1 MSGSPIMT
9 TSAWPPAFGQ
19 QVLTA
24 PSSPGRRRW
33 LHAATSAA
41 GALAACTLP
50 TGSAWAQAIYPARPI
65 RLVVPNAAGSS
76 VDTIGRITAVQL
88 ALALQQAVVVDNRAG
103 AAGAIGVDLTRAAA
117 PGGYTLIVAS
127 SSAMSVAPLLQKAV
141 AYDPLRDFDFVSLMA
156 LLPNVLVCNPALPV
170 RTPAE
175 LIALARSRGGK
186 TNMASAGIG
195 SVSHLAGVAFQNAG
209 GFESLHVPYKGG
221 SQGVASVVSG
231 ETDWVL
237 TPAPAALGMVG
248 AGRLRLLGH
257 SMARDAHP
265 LGPVPAIA
273 DTLPGFEFASW
284 IGLMAPRGL
293 PPAVVETLRAAL
305 ATALQQSTLRDA
317 FEANGAVPMP
327 STPQAFRAHLVRDIE
342 INRQAVQ
349 SAGIKPE

>member
-1 MSGSPIMT
+1 MKHRRT
-9 TSAWPPAFGQ
+9 LPPPGGQ
-19 QVLTA
+19 PVSTA
-24 PSSPGRRRW
+24 PAVIGRRHW
-33 LHAATSAA
+33 LRAAATAS
-41 GALAACTLP
+41 ALAACGLRP
-50 TGSAWAQAIYPARPI
+50 GGAWAQAAYPARPI
-65 RLVVPNAAGSS
+65 RLIVPNAAGSS

-88 ALALQQAVVVDNRAG
+88 ALTLQQPVVVDNRAG
-103 AAGAIGVDLTRAAA
+103 AAGAIGVDLTRAAV
-117 PGGYTLIVAS
+117 PDGHTLIVAS

-141 AYDPLRDFDFVSLMA
+141 GYDPLRDFDFVSLMA
-156 LLPNVLVCNPALPV
+156 LLPNVLVCNPGLPV

-237 TPAPAALGMVG
+237 TPAPAALGLVG

-257 SMARDAHP
+257 SMARDARP

-284 IGLMAPRGL
+284 IGLMAPRGM
-293 PPAVVETLRAAL
+293 PPAVVETLRTAV
-305 ATALQQSTLRDA
+305 ATALQQTSVRDA

-327 STPQAFRAHLVRDIE
+327 STPQAFRAHVARDIE